1 MMNNNIDKRLTEL
14 FEKNNI
20 IFWYDDEGK
29 LKEEFDSLQ
38 IDVNKLLIDNNQFN
52 IKYQILT
59 SPRNSKFL
67 VYSDKRE
74 PKYEDNWLLDLQLKS
89 YMYLEKNLFR
99 K

>member
-29 LKEEFDSLQ
+29 FKEEFDSLQ

-52 IKYQILT
+52 IKYQILSSSFFQYLLIFSLISKT
-59 SPRNSKFL
+59 FIHFDIKYFFLRLNNSL
-67 VYSDKRE
+67 SLSVIE
-74 PKYEDNWLLDLQLKS
+74 I
-89 YMYLEKNLFR
+89 
-99 K
+99 